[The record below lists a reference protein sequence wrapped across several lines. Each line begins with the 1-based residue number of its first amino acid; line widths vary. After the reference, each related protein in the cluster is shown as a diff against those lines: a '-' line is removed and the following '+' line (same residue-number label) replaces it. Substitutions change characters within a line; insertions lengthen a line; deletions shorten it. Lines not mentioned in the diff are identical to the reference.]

1 MSSNSTAL
9 KNLAL
14 SLSKKHN
21 VMEDYDFDK
30 ELGSG
35 AYGTVYLAH
44 HKSSGSKRAIKVIR
58 KNNVE
63 DADAFQHEI
72 KILMSMDHPNII
84 KLYDVYETD
93 DFVYLITEL
102 CEGGEL
108 FFYITKSKHQ
118 TEDEAAKI
126 MRQIFSA
133 INYCHKSNVC
143 HRDQKPENFLQKFEN
158 DSSTVKL
165 IDFGLARKLISGEM
179 LSQPNGTPFYLV
191 RLAQNFEE

>member
-108 FFYITKSKHQ
+108 FFYITKSKH
-118 TEDEAAKI
+118 
-126 MRQIFSA
+126 
-133 INYCHKSNVC
+133 
-143 HRDQKPENFLQKFEN
+143 
-158 DSSTVKL
+158 
-165 IDFGLARKLISGEM
+165 
-179 LSQPNGTPFYLV
+179 
-191 RLAQNFEE
+191 